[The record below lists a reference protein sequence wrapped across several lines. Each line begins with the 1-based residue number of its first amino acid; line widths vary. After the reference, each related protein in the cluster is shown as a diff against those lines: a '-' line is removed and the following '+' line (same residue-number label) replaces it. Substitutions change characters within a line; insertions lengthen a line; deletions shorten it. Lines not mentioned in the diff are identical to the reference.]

1 MGITDS
7 ITLGKT
13 QVETIKAQMEI
24 EQFNIAGFVCQDLNE
39 QGLDCKV
46 IKDGMQTM
54 RAGVIPVRIERIRIV
69 PMRTFTSAEQE
80 KFEKEKA
87 RLAVEYGKMRQVAYK
102 QEMKELKQKEKM
114 EKRERK

>member
-7 ITLGKT
+7 ITLGKN
-13 QVETIKAQMEI
+13 QIETVKAQLEI

-54 RAGVIPVRIERIRIV
+54 RAGLLPVRIERIRIV
-69 PMRTFTSAEQE
+69 PMRKFTPAEQE
-80 KFEKEKA
+80 KFDSEKD
-87 RLAVEYGKMRQVAYK
+87 RLAVEYGKQRQVVYK

-114 EKRERK
+114 EKRATK